1 MLIDMEIYPT
11 EGKDINSIKSLPRK
25 LATYLFRKHFIDCS
39 SFLLLATGFIKILVF
54 SLNKDATLRTSFD
67 AVFYWFP
74 LRSLIGITGGL
85 EILLGMYLI
94 YSDSSERVKVTLIA
108 WVTTG
113 FLSYRLANGVLG
125 GGHCSCL
132 GHLESISAILG
143 KVSDIFLV
151 GALAYFVCGI
161 ALNVWLLGRPQ
172 HGQT

>member
-1 MLIDMEIYPT
+1 MLLIAGMPYNDKHM
-11 EGKDINSIKSLPRK
+11 NSIKRVPVI
-25 LATYLFRKHFIDCS
+25 LANYALRKHFINCS
-39 SFLLLATGFIKILVF
+39 SLILLVAGFIKILIF
-54 SLNKDATLRTSFD
+54 ALNKDSALRTSFD
-67 AVFYWFP
+67 AVFYWFS
-74 LRSLIGITGGL
+74 LRSLIGITGSL

-94 YSDSSERVKVTLIA
+94 YSDSSERVKLTLIA

-132 GHLESISAILG
+132 GRLEHLSAILG
-143 KVSDIFLV
+143 KVSDMFLA
-151 GALAYFVCGI
+151 GALAYFVSGI